1 MVVDAIS
8 FDDNTIE
15 NSFGPI
21 LNTDQVFVLSDVPF
35 NLALP
40 YGVQVIACYY

>member
-1 MVVDAIS
+1 MVVDAV
-8 FDDNTIE
+8 FLDDNTIE

-21 LNTDQVFVLSDVPF
+21 LNTDQAIVLSEVLF

-40 YGVQVIACYY
+40 MVCK